1 MIFQRNIFKYIS
13 PLLIAVILF
22 TNTANIYAN
31 DLLYTPNPHF
41 NSVAVNNEVVRKE
54 DEGFVKVKYLDA
66 VKIAGNGNPGSN
78 VEVFFDDQ
86 SYQTTVDEY
95 GNWFVLFSIMN
106 LDIGSYPVEVKLN
119 NLNEKEHFI
128 TLVVVEDD
136 TLESANTEEQA
147 PEKETKSSSPSFLV
161 YASSVI
167 TSFILGWVF
176 SFLYY
181 RNKKGNR
188 R

>member
-86 SYQTTVDEY
+86 SYESTVDEY

-119 NLNEKEHFI
+119 NLNQREHFI
-128 TLVVVEDD
+128 TLVVVEDSPI
-136 TLESANTEEQA
+136 EGSNSQEVV
-147 PEKETKSSSPSFLV
+147 PEKEVDSASPSFFV
-161 YASSVI
+161 YATSVI
-167 TSFILGWVF
+167 ISFTLGWVF